1 MHSTHFTGVCNIKKI
16 YFMKEGV
23 CMFSVVKEKLK
34 NKKARVAASVPM
46 LSAVMAIPAWASSGG
61 STSAGITSMLE
72 LFTQVA
78 AWLWKEIG
86 LFCNFV
92 FGQPLLML
100 AFAIPF
106 IGIIVNFFVRIFKT
120 A

>member
-1 MHSTHFTGVCNIKKI
+1 ML
-16 YFMKEGV
+16 
-23 CMFSVVKEKLK
+23 KLK
-34 NKKARVAASVPM
+34 NVVRRYGCVPVASGLMSVAYAFPSFASG
-46 LSAVMAIPAWASSGG
+46 SGG
-61 STSAGITSMLE
+61 STADITGMLT
-72 LFTQVA
+72 LFTQIA

-86 LFCNFV
+86 LFCTFV

-106 IGIIVNFFVRIFKT
+106 IGLIVNFFVRIFKT

>member
-1 MHSTHFTGVCNIKKI
+1 ML
-16 YFMKEGV
+16 
-23 CMFSVVKEKLK
+23 KLK
-34 NKKARVAASVPM
+34 NVVRRYGCVPVASGLMSVAYAFPSFASG
-46 LSAVMAIPAWASSGG
+46 SGG
-61 STSAGITSMLE
+61 ATADITGMLT
-72 LFTQVA
+72 LFTQIA

-86 LFCNFV
+86 LFCTFV

-106 IGIIVNFFVRIFKT
+106 IGLIVNFFVRIFKT

>member
-1 MHSTHFTGVCNIKKI
+1 
-16 YFMKEGV
+16 
-23 CMFSVVKEKLK
+23 MFKLK
-34 NKKARVAASVPM
+34 NAIKRFRAVPVASG
-46 LSAVMAIPAWASSGG
+46 VMTVAFAFPAFASSGG
-61 STSAGITSMLE
+61 TSNGITGMLE
-72 LFTQVA
+72 LFTQIA

-86 LFCNFV
+86 LFCTFV

-106 IGIIVNFFVRIFKT
+106 IGVIVNFFVRIFKT

>member
-1 MHSTHFTGVCNIKKI
+1 MLKFKNALRRYGCVPVASGVL
-16 YFMKEGV
+16 
-23 CMFSVVKEKLK
+23 SVVS
-34 NKKARVAASVPM
+34 AFPAFASGSGDTANITGM
-46 LSAVMAIPAWASSGG
+46 LS
-61 STSAGITSMLE
+61 
-72 LFTQVA
+72 LFTQIA

-86 LFCNFV
+86 IFCTFV

-106 IGIIVNFFVRIFKT
+106 IGVIVNFFVRIFKT

>member
-1 MHSTHFTGVCNIKKI
+1 ML
-16 YFMKEGV
+16 
-23 CMFSVVKEKLK
+23 KLK
-34 NKKARVAASVPM
+34 NAVRRYGCVLVASGLMSAAYAFPAFAS
-46 LSAVMAIPAWASSGG
+46 SSGG
-61 STSAGITSMLE
+61 STADITGMLS
-72 LFTQVA
+72 LFTQIA

-86 LFCNFV
+86 VFCTFV

-106 IGIIVNFFVRIFKT
+106 VGVVVNFFVRIFKT

>member
-1 MHSTHFTGVCNIKKI
+1 MHSTHFKGVCNIKKI

-23 CMFSVVKEKLK
+23 CMFECVKEKLK
-34 NKKARVAASVPM
+34 NKKAQVAMSVPM
-46 LSAVMAIPAWASSGG
+46 MSAIMAIPAWASGG
-61 STSAGITSMLE
+61 TTTAGISDMLD

-86 LFCNFV
+86 LFCTFV

>member
-1 MHSTHFTGVCNIKKI
+1 ML
-16 YFMKEGV
+16 
-23 CMFSVVKEKLK
+23 KLK
-34 NKKARVAASVPM
+34 NAVRRYGCVPVASGLMSAMCAFPAFASG
-46 LSAVMAIPAWASSGG
+46 SG
-61 STSAGITSMLE
+61 STADITGMLT
-72 LFTQVA
+72 LFTQIA

-86 LFCNFV
+86 LFCTFV

-106 IGIIVNFFVRIFKT
+106 IGLIVNFFVRIFKT